1 LSAVNRLLA
10 IAALSCLPATAW
22 GEDTAAGE
30 KVFKKCAACHSPA
43 AGENKIGP
51 TLFGIV
57 DRPVASIEGYKYSDP
72 MKAKGGTWTV
82 EALDTY
88 LTSPGKDVPGTKMS
102 FMGLKKPEERTALI
116 DYLRTLK

>member
-1 LSAVNRLLA
+1 MLVT
-10 IAALSCLPATAW
+10 AALSFLPAAAW
-22 GEDTAAGE
+22 AEDTAAGE
-30 KVFKKCAACHSPA
+30 KVFKKCAACHSVA

-57 DRPVASIEGYKYSDP
+57 GRPVASIEGYHYSDA
-72 MKAKGGTWTV
+72 MKAKGGAWTA

-88 LTSPGKDVPGTKMS
+88 LTNPGKEVPGTKMS
-102 FMGLKKPEERTALI
+102 FMGLKKPEDRAAVI